1 MPLDYLAVMMR
12 FPGNQPKSDGHPLV
26 LQYEKVYG
34 KSASEFAEYFH
45 LTLKSND
52 CVIDWK
58 SAPEPYTGSDEE
70 LLFFWIAPVSSFDKL
85 SNPQVIYLGNEF
97 YLRSST
103 KMLSI

>member
-1 MPLDYLAVMMR
+1 MPFDYLAVMKR

-58 SAPEPYTGSDEE
+58 SAPEPYTDAARPS
-70 LLFFWIAPVSSFDKL
+70 LVWIAQVSSF
-85 SNPQVIYLGNEF
+85 V
-97 YLRSST
+97 
-103 KMLSI
+103 